1 MMDSPRRGEVKRGK
15 DGLTD
20 GERGR
25 KEKGSGRYEKQ
36 SRHQEEDGEES
47 HKGKGRNWLEAE

>member
-1 MMDSPRRGEVKRGK
+1 MMYNFRGSGKERSDSDGSLKERVKRRK

-25 KEKGSGRYEKQ
+25 KGKVSGRYEKQ
-36 SRHQEEDGEES
+36 SRHQEED
-47 HKGKGRNWLEAE
+47 